1 MMVFQILIYLML
13 LLISIL
19 MLMLVM
25 PIYYGF
31 SGTKEDMLIIGVEV
45 FGPLKWMHLVFKTED
60 MTTSELNLR
69 FLGIPIRFRGRKKH
83 FPDGE
88 KTKMDIKNVK
98 NHKKRQEAGR
108 ELFMKIFEL
117 STMILKHIKPRRFE
131 LKGRYGF
138 NDPYHTGILCALVN
152 SIIPNGKKNNVDLI
166 PVFDEE
172 IIEGN
177 FILEGY
183 IVPGY
188 LFYLFI
194 KIIVLPKIK
203 KASRLFFRGMVNKI
217 YPYPVNK

>member
-1 MMVFQILIYLML
+1 
-13 LLISIL
+13 
-19 MLMLVM
+19 
-25 PIYYGF
+25 
-31 SGTKEDMLIIGVEV
+31 
-45 FGPLKWMHLVFKTED
+45 
-60 MTTSELNLR
+60 
-69 FLGIPIRFRGRKKH
+69 
-83 FPDGE
+83 
-88 KTKMDIKNVK
+88 
-98 NHKKRQEAGR
+98 
-108 ELFMKIFEL
+108 MKIFEL